1 MNGLRAASNS
11 NHDRNVT
18 GCRTIPETRTGAA
31 VNARITSAGEIDCMV
46 SLPIFKPDLDQAG
59 EKGFEEADHG

>member
-1 MNGLRAASNS
+1 
-11 NHDRNVT
+11 
-18 GCRTIPETRTGAA
+18 
-31 VNARITSAGEIDCMV
+31 MV